1 MSFQNNED
9 FNIEFFILEVASLMA
24 IREGI
29 QRRAAHVKILE
40 TLSEWIYLYESGLSP
55 KAAFNKFMSGVD
67 V

>member
-1 MSFQNNED
+1 MSFNNSEE
-9 FNIEFFILEVASLMA
+9 NPIEFYLLEVASLMA

-55 KAAFNKFMSGVD
+55 KAAFNKFMSGV
-67 V
+67 